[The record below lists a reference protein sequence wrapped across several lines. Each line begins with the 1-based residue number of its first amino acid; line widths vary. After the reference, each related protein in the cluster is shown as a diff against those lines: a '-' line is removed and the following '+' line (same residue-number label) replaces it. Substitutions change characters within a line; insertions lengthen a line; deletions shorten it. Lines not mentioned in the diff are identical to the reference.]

1 MMSVLT
7 VDRLFFILTVFQETG
22 TITRA
27 YMYVCNL
34 CSSCEIH
41 IGAGMRTCLFRVGV
55 CPRVA
60 LTCYKI
66 LSDADPAL

>member
-1 MMSVLT
+1 ML
-7 VDRLFFILTVFQETG
+7 
-22 TITRA
+22 TRA

-41 IGAGMRTCLFRVGV
+41 IGAGMRTRLFRVGV
-55 CPRVA
+55 CLRVA